1 MRSQHMSRSQHV
13 LMLKGSS
20 VSTNS
25 VTQRL
30 QQRWNLSSR
39 LAECG
44 SIASLPTQKTTL
56 CLSRWAPLSRAVW
69 RVSKPI
75 LYMKGHGHVSIAGQ
89 CLSHPI
95 EVRYKKYATGS
106 AARRT
111 ILQQNKNINY
121 TQTGLQGDNSNYTQ
135 TALQYNSNSM
145 QTVLQWHNKIDTQT
159 AHIGKAFRVQRR
171 KDCLEGSSMEHDSME
186 DDIYPPKK
194 KKGST
199 SDSLTAIMH

>member
-1 MRSQHMSRSQHV
+1 MSHSQRI

-39 LAECG
+39 LAECS
-44 SIASLPTQKTTL
+44 SIASLSTQKTTL
-56 CLSRWAPLSRAVW
+56 CLSRWALLSRAVS

-111 ILQQNKNINY
+111 VLQQNKNINY
-121 TQTGLQGDNSNYTQ
+121 SQTVLQGDNSNYTQ
-135 TALQYNSNSM
+135 TVLQCNSSSM
-145 QTVLQWHNKIDTQT
+145 QTVLQWHNSNSKQTVLQWKHSNYTQT
-159 AHIGKAFRVQRR
+159 ILWWNNSNYMQNNTA
-171 KDCLEGSSMEHDSME
+171 MEQQ
-186 DDIYPPKK
+186 
-194 KKGST
+194 
-199 SDSLTAIMH
+199 